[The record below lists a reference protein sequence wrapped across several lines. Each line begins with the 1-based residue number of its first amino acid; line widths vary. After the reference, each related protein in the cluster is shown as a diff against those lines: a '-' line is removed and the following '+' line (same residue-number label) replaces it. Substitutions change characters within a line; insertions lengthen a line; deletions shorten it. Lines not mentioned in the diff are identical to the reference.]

1 MHEIAQS
8 RNDDP
13 PDYILRMSLTVLE
26 NIFVLFFEPF
36 AFGTVHAYRILAGFA
51 KRETISPN
59 FPRLS
64 QSIQDSLSGLS
75 CFVKFVYIRSAK
87 KRTCDHLDDPVS
99 RGRWTLSP
107 VHQSHRFAL
116 RGAAR

>member
-36 AFGTVHAYRILAGFA
+36 AFGTVHAYRILAGLA
-51 KRETISPN
+51 KRETE
-59 FPRLS
+59 FPAPKCSRFAQRPLM
-64 QSIQDSLSGLS
+64 
-75 CFVKFVYIRSAK
+75 FVKFVYIRSAK